1 MFWYMYTWGNVL
13 PTREPVNKYS
23 KELPISL
30 FVEIRPH
37 SKFQVYSTVLL
48 SVVPSLYI
56 SRTNPLLNGSHV
68 RICWPSYTWMITKPV
83 FPRPEISGQGVA
95 KLCLKETLCC
105 LSRCLSFAIKIH
117 LGSHLLQA
125 GADISHRQPYGAT
138 QLLLD
143 IKKFVYPPMIAI
155 FHGVLR
161 MRTYNVPKQY

>member
-105 LSRCLSFAIKIH
+105 LSRCLSFAIKIPSRGRH
-117 LGSHLLQA
+117 QSSSTIWSNTTPSGYQKVRLS
-125 GADISHRQPYGAT
+125 PYDCN
-138 QLLLD
+138 L
-143 IKKFVYPPMIAI
+143 P
-155 FHGVLR
+155 R
-161 MRTYNVPKQY
+161 RS